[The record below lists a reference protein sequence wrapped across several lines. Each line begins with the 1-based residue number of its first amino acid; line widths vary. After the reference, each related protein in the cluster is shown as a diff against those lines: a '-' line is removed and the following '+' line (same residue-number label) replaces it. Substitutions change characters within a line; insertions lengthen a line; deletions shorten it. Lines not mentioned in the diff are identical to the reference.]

1 MELEKSERF
10 IIFYASQTGNSEWI
24 AKNIHK
30 EALEH
35 GYSNECFVCDDYEKV
50 DFTKEKVLIFVT
62 ANTGDGDPPDNSI
75 KFFRFLRKTK
85 SKTFLSHAKFTI
97 LGLGDTNYSNF
108 NNTAKR
114 LEKKLLEIGATTF
127 YEKGLAD
134 DATGLEAIV
143 DPWISNLWLALPNVY
158 LSDIDKHEQLT
169 ALPRIPATICK
180 IIKKKIRHLNP
191 LKSLPSFIINNL
203 IMYAKLDTVCCLSHP
218 DALKRTLHLELDVK
232 EFRDK
237 IEFVPGDSFGIYAPN
252 SIELIKGILSM
263 LEINEQE
270 FDEEISVESLEEKDL
285 PSHLKNANSTSIIEL
300 LSYGVDLC
308 SSPRKALLRMMA
320 EYVSDENEKKTL
332 LFLCSK
338 QAPTFLDLL
347 TTFPS
352 CKPPFERILDILPPH
367 QPRYYSITNSPL
379 SICDK
384 LHIAFNVAEYDT
396 PSPYNMRKYGVCTP
410 WLDNL
415 TGVVTEMNKPVKLS
429 SDIRIPIFIKPNT
442 NQFAVPSDISKP
454 VIMIGP
460 GTGVAPFVGFLQ
472 HREQI
477 LSVNPKEVGKN
488 NNDIL
493 VGDMWLF
500 YGCRNKEIDFIYR
513 KELEGFLERGILKEL
528 LVSESRVAGAGIDGK
543 PKYVQD
549 LIRKYGN
556 DLYDLLDKKNAMIFI
571 CGDAKGMSKDV
582 NDALVDILIEHGKMD
597 RPEAIKLLQKWM
609 SEKRYL
615 RDLWA

>member
-396 PSPYNMRKYGVCTP
+396 PSPYNMRKYGVC
-410 WLDNL
+410 
-415 TGVVTEMNKPVKLS
+415 
-429 SDIRIPIFIKPNT
+429 
-442 NQFAVPSDISKP
+442 
-454 VIMIGP
+454 P

>member
-332 LFLCSK
+332 LFS
-338 QAPTFLDLL
+338 PTFLDLL

-396 PSPYNMRKYGVCTP
+396 PSPYNMRKYGVC
-410 WLDNL
+410 
-415 TGVVTEMNKPVKLS
+415 
-429 SDIRIPIFIKPNT
+429 
-442 NQFAVPSDISKP
+442 
-454 VIMIGP
+454 P